1 MAESNRTEQA
11 TPKKKRDERK
21 KGNVFQS
28 KDATSVATVLIG
40 FILLSKLCGF
50 DGKRIA
56 DFYKLQIGR
65 IATMDYVSV
74 TDFGVILKELIV
86 DLLICVCPLMF
97 AVALVAIV
105 ANGAQTKF
113 NFAMERLKPKL
124 SKFNPIEGFKRIV
137 SIRSAVQLVK
147 SIIKVVVVGVVIY
160 SAVKD
165 VLLVAPDMLNTDKS
179 ESIAYMLSAMMR
191 MVYKICIM
199 FLAVAILDYIYERF
213 DYERRMRMTKQE
225 VKEEYKQTEGDPQV
239 KGKQREI
246 ARKMSMNRM
255 IQQIPTADVI
265 VRNPTHFAVALKY
278 DEDTMTAP
286 IVVAK
291 GADRVAERI
300 IKEAEKYNIPMYENR
315 PLAHTLYFEKGLD
328 PGMPIPPELYK
339 PVVDVFVWLMQY
351 KGIDL
356 REVAKRKAVS

>member
-1 MAESNRTEQA
+1 MAESNRTEKA

-28 KDATSVATVLIG
+28 KDATSVVTVLVA

-50 DGKRIA
+50 DANRIA
-56 DFYKLQIGR
+56 NFYKSSIARIG
-65 IATMDYVSV
+65 TMDDISV
-74 TDFGVILKELIV
+74 TGFSVIFRDLIV
-86 DLLICVCPLMF
+86 NLLICVFPLMI
-97 AVALVAIV
+97 AVALVAII

-113 NFAMERLKPKL
+113 NFSMERLKPKL

-147 SIIKVVVVGVVIY
+147 SIIKVVVIGVVIY
-160 SAVKD
+160 SAVSD
-165 VLLVAPDMLNTDKS
+165 VLLVAPDMLNTEAA
-179 ESIAYMLSAMMR
+179 ESTSYMLSAMMS
-191 MVYKICIM
+191 MVYKICLM
-199 FLAVAILDYIYERF
+199 FLAVAILDYVYERF

-255 IQQIPTADVI
+255 IQAIPTADVI

-278 DEDTMTAP
+278 DEDSMTAP
-286 IVVAK
+286 VVVAK
-291 GADRVAERI
+291 GADKLAERI
-300 IKEAEKYNIPMYENR
+300 IAEAEKYDIPMYENR
-315 PLAHTLYFEKGLD
+315 PLAHTLYYEKGLD
-328 PGMPIPPELYK
+328 PGMPIPPELYR
-339 PVVDVFVWLMQY
+339 PVVEVFVWLMQY

-356 REVAKRKAVS
+356 REIAKRKAVS